1 MNTRFWIFSGVM
13 SSSAVNLYAQ
23 AGQAPQSAFGSFF
36 PLIVIFV
43 IFYFLLIRPQQKKAK
58 EHQKMLNEIK
68 KDDKVITSGG
78 IHGVVAGVKGE
89 IVELKIA
96 ENVKV
101 NISKSAIGTIVIQ
114 ESEIKTPEIVK

>member
-1 MNTRFWIFSGVM
+1 MFSN
-13 SSSAVNLYAQ
+13 AVNLFAA
-23 AGQAPQSAFGSFF
+23 AGQSPQSAFGSFF

-101 NISKSAIGTIVIQ
+101 NVSKSAIGTIITP